1 MVGLKEVVRKAYS
14 TVYFFTSSLDA
25 ILLKILSLEGLQGG
39 VQWKRDVN
47 FLFQI
52 LMKYII
58 KD

>member
-1 MVGLKEVVRKAYS
+1 MVGLKAVVRKAYS

-47 FLFQI
+47 YLFQI